1 MFREFLSRMGVRSVF
16 QRVCIVAAVAGASGF
31 PTVLAAA
38 PAPED
43 EGQTRNLYYTV
54 SYDPV
59 AGSSELFAIKV
70 IGNKVTSRDIGPMGA
85 GGCGSLAMSP
95 SGMLFSMC
103 GPLFGSQQLSMVNTK
118 TGQATP
124 FGVPVAGLAV
134 MSMTFGPNGVLYAI
148 G

>member
-1 MFREFLSRMGVRSVF
+1 MFPDFLSRMGVRSIF

-31 PTVLAAA
+31 PSVLAA
-38 PAPED
+38 APED

-54 SYDPV
+54 SFNPV

-70 IGNKVTSRDIGPMGA
+70 TGNKVTSTDIGPMGA

-95 SGMLFSMC
+95 SGTLFSMC
-103 GPLFGSQQLSMVNTK
+103 GPLFGSQQLSTVNTK